1 MRHLPFATTREITLA
16 RHDFDPATAVP
27 DGRPPAKARLFD
39 GTIDGPYRGSVNGES
54 LGAQVTVLT
63 YGNDEP
69 GKGPVL
75 HVHPYDE
82 VFVVQQGRA
91 RFFVGDQV
99 IDAEAGE
106 TVLGPAGLPHRFVN
120 LGPGRLQTLD
130 IHMSPRWIQTDLD

>member
-1 MRHLPFATTREITLA
+1 MA
-16 RHDFDPATAVP
+16 RRDFDPATIVP
-27 DGRPPAKARLFD
+27 DGRPPVKAKLFD
-39 GTIDGPYRGSVNGES
+39 ATLDGPHRGSVNGETM
-54 LGAQVTVLT
+54 ATQVTILT

-69 GKGPVL
+69 GTGPAL

-99 IDAEAGE
+99 IDAVAGE
-106 TVLGPAGLPHRFVN
+106 TVLGPAGLPHRFIN

-130 IHMSPRWIQTDLD
+130 IHLSPRWIQTNLE

>member
-1 MRHLPFATTREITLA
+1 MA
-16 RHDFDPATAVP
+16 RHDFDPATVTP
-27 DGRPPAKARLFD
+27 DGRQAVKARLFEE
-39 GTIDGPYRGSVNGES
+39 GAGGPFGGSVNGEL
-54 LGAQVTVLT
+54 LGASVTVLA

-69 GKGPVL
+69 GTGPKL

-82 VFVVQQGRA
+82 VFVVVQGRA

-120 LGPGRLQTLD
+120 LGPGRLQTFD
-130 IHMSPRWIQTDLD
+130 IHVSPRWIQTDL

>member
-1 MRHLPFATTREITLA
+1 VT
-16 RHDFDPATAVP
+16 P
-27 DGRPPAKARLFD
+27 DARPPQKARLFD
-39 GTIDGPYRGSVNGES
+39 GASGGPRRGFVNGEV
-54 LGAQVTVLT
+54 LGTTVTVLT

-69 GKGPVL
+69 GVGPKL

-82 VFVVQQGRA
+82 VFVIQEGRA

-99 IDAEAGE
+99 IDAEAGD

-130 IHMSPRWIQTDLD
+130 VHLSPRWIQTNLE